1 MTENTNDNTT
11 DEMNLYYEAYYGSPI
26 PASQVPNIKKPFL
39 NMVKTMKADIMNHL
53 IHAGNTEVTA
63 GVLEGL
69 SYLCSTGQN
78 NYPDLY
84 VRNPNHA
91 KEAFKYAIAATTG
104 KPLKRELTTS
114 KEQADATR
122 REQDATREMIEE
134 SNRVAKE
141 TASDLDSISA
151 PLYKEYHRVKQILIM
166 NGDSTHDAKIGA
178 YRALLGTWEYQGGS
192 DYYVVA
198 MRLPEDE
205 KIYDTQEVIDMMNA
219 HQLLRGMNRQGPT
232 AMLLNGKAWEG
243 LR

>member
-1 MTENTNDNTT
+1 MTDNTT
-11 DEMNLYYEAYYGSPI
+11 VPTTEEMNLYYETYYGSPI
-26 PASQVPNIKKPFL
+26 PASQVPNIQNPFL
-39 NMVKTMKADIMNHL
+39 DMVKTLKADIMNHL
-53 IHAGNTEVTA
+53 VHAGNTEVKA
-63 GVLEGL
+63 GILEGL

-84 VRNPNHA
+84 LRNPHHA

-104 KPLKRELTTS
+104 KPLKRELITP
-114 KEQADATR
+114 KEQTDAVR
-122 REQDATREMIEE
+122 RDQEATTAMIEE
-134 SNRVAKE
+134 SNRVAEE
-141 TASDLDSISA
+141 TASDLDSVSA

-205 KIYDTQEVIDMMNA
+205 KIYDEQEVIDMMNA
-219 HQLLRGMNRQGPT
+219 HPVLRGMNRQGPT
-232 AMLLNGKAWEG
+232 TMLLNGKAWEG
-243 LR
+243 LK

>member
-1 MTENTNDNTT
+1 MNDETTDNTT
-11 DEMNLYYEAYYGSPI
+11 DEMNLYYEAYYGSPV
-26 PASQVPNIKKPFL
+26 PLSQVPNIEKPFL

-53 IHAGNTEVTA
+53 IHAGNTEVKA
-63 GVLEGL
+63 GILEGL

-84 VRNPNHA
+84 LRNPHHA

-104 KPLKRELTTS
+104 KPLKRELITP
-114 KEQADATR
+114 KEQTDAVR
-122 REQDATREMIEE
+122 RDQEATTAMIEE
-134 SNRVAKE
+134 SNRVVPKRLQVILIAFPHLF
-141 TASDLDSISA
+141 TRNTIGLS
-151 PLYKEYHRVKQILIM
+151 QILIM

-205 KIYDTQEVIDMMNA
+205 KIYDTA
-219 HQLLRGMNRQGPT
+219 RGD
-232 AMLLNGKAWEG
+232 
-243 LR
+243 